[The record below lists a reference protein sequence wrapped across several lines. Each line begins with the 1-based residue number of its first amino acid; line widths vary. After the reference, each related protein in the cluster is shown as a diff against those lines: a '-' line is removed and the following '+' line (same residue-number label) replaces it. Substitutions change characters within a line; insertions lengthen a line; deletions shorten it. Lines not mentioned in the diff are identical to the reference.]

1 MVSVATE
8 ATSFSFIPIA
18 GMATATP
25 VGTRVSLTPKPF
37 IARTAAIAPS
47 GVIVCPVLPRYPPV
61 NAAAWG
67 CLCVDAQ
74 KIENIILN
82 FVQILTRKD
91 LPLYTIRTEA
101 PIDIDEAID
110 KEYGMPSL
118 HQRSQ
123 GYTHV

>member
-18 GMATATP
+18 GMAAATS
-25 VGTRVSLTPKPF
+25 VGTRASLTPKSF
-37 IARTAAIAPS
+37 IARAAAIAPLWRNRLP
-47 GVIVCPVLPRYPPV
+47 CPAPLSPV
-61 NAAAWG
+61 DTAAWG

-91 LPLYTIRTEA
+91 LPLYTIRTET

>member
-1 MVSVATE
+1 MQRCQDTIIVYDVD
-8 ATSFSFIPIA
+8 
-18 GMATATP
+18 TA
-25 VGTRVSLTPKPF
+25 RQKELRDYLSLSMYF
-37 IARTAAIAPS
+37 IAKC
-47 GVIVCPVLPRYPPV
+47 IVFRCRLHHFH
-61 NAAAWG
+61 NLG

-82 FVQILTRKD
+82 FVHILTRKD
-91 LPLYTIRTEA
+91 LTLYTIRTEA

>member
-1 MVSVATE
+1 MQRCQDTIIVYDVD
-8 ATSFSFIPIA
+8 
-18 GMATATP
+18 TA
-25 VGTRVSLTPKPF
+25 RQKELRDYLSLSMYF
-37 IARTAAIAPS
+37 IAKC
-47 GVIVCPVLPRYPPV
+47 IVFRCRLHHFH
-61 NAAAWG
+61 NLG

-82 FVQILTRKD
+82 FVHILTRKD
-91 LPLYTIRTEA
+91 LTLHTIRTEA
-101 PIDIDEAID
+101 PIDTDEAID

>member
-18 GMATATP
+18 GMAAATS
-25 VGTRVSLTPKPF
+25 VGTRASLTPKSF
-37 IARTAAIAPS
+37 IARATAIAPS
-47 GVIVCPVLPRYPPV
+47 GVIVCPGLPRYPPTTLQHGAV
-61 NAAAWG
+61 YI
-67 CLCVDAQ
+67 LMLK

-82 FVQILTRKD
+82 FVHILTRKD
-91 LPLYTIRTEA
+91 LTLHTIRTEA
-101 PIDIDEAID
+101 PIDIDKAID

>member
-18 GMATATP
+18 GMAAASRHPSLPHAQALHRARRSHCSLWRNRLHHHAQLSP
-25 VGTRVSLTPKPF
+25 VD
-37 IARTAAIAPS
+37 
-47 GVIVCPVLPRYPPV
+47 
-61 NAAAWG
+61 AAAWD

-91 LPLYTIRTEA
+91 LPLYTIRTET

>member
-1 MVSVATE
+1 MQRCQDTIIVYDVD
-8 ATSFSFIPIA
+8 
-18 GMATATP
+18 TA
-25 VGTRVSLTPKPF
+25 RQKELRDYLSLSMYF
-37 IARTAAIAPS
+37 IAKC
-47 GVIVCPVLPRYPPV
+47 IVFRYILHHFQ
-61 NAAAWG
+61 NLG

-91 LPLYTIRTEA
+91 LPLHTIRTEA